1 MKEECTKKKLKSDLW
16 KVNVN
21 WVINSLFDKFLKNT
35 FVKRWIVCPFFN
47 VLIYEFID

>member
-21 WVINSLFDKFLKNT
+21 WVISSLFDKFLKKYFCEKVNSLPI
-35 FVKRWIVCPFFN
+35 F
-47 VLIYEFID
+47 